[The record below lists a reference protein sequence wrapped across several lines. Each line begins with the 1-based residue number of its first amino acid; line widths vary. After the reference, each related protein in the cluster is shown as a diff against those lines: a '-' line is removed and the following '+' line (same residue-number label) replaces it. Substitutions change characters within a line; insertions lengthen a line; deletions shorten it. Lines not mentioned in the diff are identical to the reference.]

1 MAVAAAVGAAFASGA
16 ATGYPAVDAGFRMAF
31 AVSVTLTAAKSRRW
45 TWVFL
50 AGVSATAA
58 TGRTVTAVGL
68 VALGVALAAVLADVR
83 RRPLGALIGA
93 LSVQVLLRLSL
104 DAPLGTSAL
113 IAAVAVAPV
122 LVSGLLRCSDL
133 TRRRVRTCAVVA
145 TVAVG
150 LAGLGLSVAVFQSRH
165 DVSQATAEARDGF
178 NAARDRNGD
187 LAVER
192 LYAAS
197 THFTAANDRL
207 NSPWAIPARLVPI
220 LGHQANVIETMTAQ
234 GAALADT
241 AASATADADI
251 DALEFNDGRIDL
263 GLLQQFEGPLE
274 RSTAALQASSDAV
287 DRTDSPWVLGP
298 LRTRVAAFDR
308 QVQEA
313 LPQAELASTAVRLAP
328 DLLGGVAPRHYFIAF
343 TQPAESRGLGGFVGN
358 FGELTAT
365 DGKLDL
371 TRSGRI
377 GELRSA
383 TDPATRHISGPA
395 DYLARYGRFQPQD
408 FLQDVTLSPD
418 FPSVA
423 KVFAELYPQAG
434 GRAVDGVIVV
444 DPVALAAFLN
454 FTGPIQVAGLDQ
466 ALTSENAADI
476 LMRQQYL
483 TFQDDESQRVDFLDE
498 ASRITFEKLTA
509 GDIPGPRQAADVLD
523 PVVDQGRLAV
533 YSIHP
538 DEQALFERV
547 GADGALPPV
556 GDGDF
561 VSMVSQNHANNKIDI
576 FMHRSLDYRARFD
589 PSTGQVDAT
598 ATIRLTNDAPADG
611 LPQAVIGNNDRG
623 LPFGTN
629 DVYLSLYS
637 PLGFTGATLNGQP
650 LSMESQRERDRWV
663 YSAIVR
669 LGPGSSADLVID
681 LTGQIA
687 PDTVY
692 SLTVAPQPL
701 VNPDDITVTV
711 TGASNWKVRGAV
723 GLTASNDAVNGRIDQ
738 DRDSTVTVR
747 FGSD

>member
-1 MAVAAAVGAAFASGA
+1 MLLAVA
-16 ATGYPAVDAGFRMAF
+16 
-31 AVSVTLTAAKSRRW
+31 VTLAAAKSRRW
-45 TWVFL
+45 TWLFL
-50 AGVSATAA
+50 AGVCSVAA
-58 TGRTVTAVGL
+58 SGRVLTIVGL
-68 VALGVALAAVLADVR
+68 VALAVALAAAFGDVR
-83 RRPLGALIGA
+83 RRPLGALVGA
-93 LSVQVLLRLSL
+93 LAVQVLLRLSIE
-104 DAPLGTSAL
+104 APLGATAA

-122 LVSGLLRCSDL
+122 LVSGLLRCTDE
-133 TRRRVRTCAVVA
+133 TRRRIR
-145 TVAVG
+145 TVALVAMAACLLAGVG
-150 LAGLGLSVAVFQSRH
+150 LAVAVFQSRQ

-178 NAARDRNGD
+178 NAARDRNGE

-207 NSPWAIPARLVPI
+207 NSPWAMPARLVPI
-220 LGHQANVIETMTAQ
+220 LGHQAQVIETMTAQ

-274 RSTAALQASSDAV
+274 RSTAALQASAEAV

-298 LRTRVAAFDR
+298 LRTRVDAFDR

-328 DLLGGVAPRHYFIAF
+328 DLLGGRAPRHYFIAF

-371 TRSGRI
+371 ARSGRI

-423 KVFAELYPQAG
+423 EVFAELYPQAG
-434 GRAVDGVIVV
+434 GQAVDGVIVV

-466 ALTSENAADI
+466 ALSSENAADI
-476 LMRQQYL
+476 LMRRQYL

-498 ASRITFEKLTA
+498 ASRVTFEKLTS

-523 PVVDQGRLAV
+523 PVVDAGRLAV

-538 DEQALFERV
+538 KEQALFERV

-561 VSMVSQNHANNKIDI
+561 VSLVSQNHANNKIDI
-576 FMHRSLDYRARFD
+576 FLHRSLDYRARFD

-598 ATIRLTNDAPADG
+598 ATIHLTNDAPAEG

-629 DVYLSLYS
+629 DVNLSLYS
-637 PLGFTGATLNGQP
+637 PLGFDGATLDGQP
-650 LSMESQRERDRWV
+650 LSMESQRERGRWV

-681 LTGQIA
+681 LAGQIT

-711 TGASNWKVRGAV
+711 TGASAWRVKGAV
-723 GLTASNDAVNGRIDQ
+723 GLTTSNDAVSGRIDQ
-738 DRDSTVTVR
+738 DRDSTINVR

>member
-1 MAVAAAVGAAFASGA
+1 MA
-16 ATGYPAVDAGFRMAF
+16 
-31 AVSVTLTAAKSRRW
+31 AAKSRRW
-45 TWVFL
+45 AWVFL
-50 AGVSATAA
+50 AGVSAVSAS
-58 TGRTVTAVGL
+58 GRTLTALAL
-68 VALGVALAAVLADVR
+68 VALALALVAVLADVR

-93 LSVQVLLRLSL
+93 LSVQVLLRLSFE
-104 DAPLGTSAL
+104 APLGASAAL
-113 IAAVAVAPV
+113 AALAVAPV
-122 LVSGLLRCSDL
+122 LVSGLLRSSDV
-133 TRRRVRTCAVVA
+133 TRRRVLLAGVVTA
-145 TVAVG
+145 VAVG
-150 LAGLGLSVAVFQSRH
+150 LAGVGLAVAVFQSRH
-165 DVSQATAEARDGF
+165 DVSRATAEATDGF
-178 NAARDRNGD
+178 NAARDRNGE
-187 LAVER
+187 LAVEQ

-197 THFTAANDRL
+197 THFTLANERL
-207 NSPWAIPARLVPI
+207 NSPWAVPAQFVPI
-220 LGHQANVIETMTAQ
+220 LGHQARVIETMTAQ

-251 DALEFNDGRIDL
+251 DALEFDDGRIDL
-263 GLLQQFEGPLE
+263 DLLRQFEGPLE
-274 RSTAALQASSDAV
+274 RSTAALRASADAV

-298 LRTRVAAFDR
+298 LRTRVDAFDE

-328 DLLGGVAPRHYFIAF
+328 GLLGGEAPRHYFIAF

-365 DGKLDL
+365 GGQLDL

-377 GELRSA
+377 GELRAA
-383 TDPATRHISGPA
+383 TDPATRHIAGPA
-395 DYLARYGRFQPQD
+395 DYLARYGRFHPED

-423 KVFAELYPQAG
+423 DVFTQLYPQAG
-434 GRAVDGVIVV
+434 GQAVDGVIVV
-444 DPVALAAFLN
+444 DPVALAALLE
-454 FTGPIQVAGLDQ
+454 FTGPIQVAGLEE

-498 ASRITFEKLTA
+498 ASRVAFERLTS
-509 GDIPGPRQAADVLD
+509 GDLPGPRQASEVLA
-523 PVVDQGRLAV
+523 PVVRAGRLGV

-538 DEQALFERV
+538 EEQALFERV

-561 VSMVSQNHANNKIDI
+561 VSLVSQNHANNKIDI
-576 FMHRSLDYRARFD
+576 FLRRSLDYRARFD

-598 ATIRLTNDAPADG
+598 ATIHLTNDAPAEG

-629 DVYLSLYS
+629 DVNLSLYS
-637 PLGFTGATLNGQP
+637 ALNFDSATLDGQP
-650 LSMESQRERDRWV
+650 LSMESQRERGRWV
-663 YSAIVR
+663 FSAMVR
-669 LGPGSSADLVID
+669 LGPGQSADLVVD
-681 LTGQIA
+681 LNGQIA
-687 PDTVY
+687 AGTDY
-692 SLTVAPQPL
+692 ALTVADQPL

-711 TGASNWKVRGAV
+711 TGASSWKVRGAV
-723 GLTASNDAVNGRIDQ
+723 GLTATNDAAIGSIAQ

>member
-1 MAVAAAVGAAFASGA
+1 MAAGAPTGYGWVDAVFRAGFAVGVTLAAA
-16 ATGYPAVDAGFRMAF
+16 R
-31 AVSVTLTAAKSRRW
+31 SRRW

-50 AGVSATAA
+50 AGVAALAA
-58 TGRTVTAVGL
+58 TGRPLTL
-68 VALGVALAAVLADVR
+68 VALTALAVALAAVLVDVR
-83 RRPLGALIGA
+83 RRPLGALVGA
-93 LSVQVLLRLSL
+93 LSVQVLLRLSIEG
-104 DAPLGTSAL
+104 PLGTSM
-113 IAAVAVAPV
+113 AVATAAVAPV
-122 LVSGLLRCSDL
+122 LVSGLGRCTPE
-133 TRRRVRTCAVVA
+133 TRRRLVVATAVAVVA
-145 TVAVG
+145 SG
-150 LAGLGLSVAVFQSRH
+150 LAAAGLAVAVFQSRH
-165 DVSQATAEARDGF
+165 DVTQATAEARDGF
-178 NAARDRNGD
+178 DAARDRNGE

-197 THFTAANDRL
+197 THFGAANDRL
-207 NSPWAIPARLVPI
+207 NSPWALPARLVPI
-220 LGHQANVIETMTAQ
+220 LGHQAQVVETMTAQ

-241 AASATADADI
+241 AATATADADI
-251 DALEFNDGRIDL
+251 DALEFHDGRIDL
-263 GLLQQFEGPLE
+263 DLLQQFEGPLE
-274 RSTAALQASSDAV
+274 RSTAALQASADAV

-298 LRTRVAAFDR
+298 LRTRVGAFDR
-308 QVQEA
+308 QVRDA

-328 DLLGGVAPRHYFIAF
+328 DLLGGEAPRHYFLAF

-358 FGELTAT
+358 FGELTAA

-383 TDPATRHISGPA
+383 TDPATRHITGPA
-395 DYLARYGRFQPQD
+395 DYLARYGRLHPED
-408 FLQDVTLSPD
+408 FLQDVTFPPD

-423 KVFAELYPQAG
+423 QVFAELYPQAG
-434 GRAVDGVIVV
+434 GQPVDGVIVV
-444 DPVALAAFLN
+444 DPVALAALLE
-454 FTGPIQVAGLDQ
+454 FTGPIQVAGLDE
-466 ALTSENAADI
+466 ALTSANAADI

-498 ASRITFEKLTA
+498 ASRVTFEKLTS
-509 GDIPGPRQAADVLD
+509 GDIPGPRQAADVLA
-523 PVVDQGRLAV
+523 PVVRQGRLAA
-533 YSIHP
+533 YSVRP
-538 DEQALFERV
+538 QEQALFEQI

-561 VSMVSQNHANNKIDI
+561 VSLVSQNHANNKIDI
-576 FMHRSLDYRARFD
+576 FLHRTLDYRARFD
-589 PSTGQVDAT
+589 PATGHVDAT
-598 ATIRLTNDAPADG
+598 ATIHLANDAPADG

-637 PLGFTGATLNGQP
+637 PLGFDGATLDGQP
-650 LSMESQRERDRWV
+650 LPMESQRELDRWV

-669 LGPGSSADLVID
+669 LGPRSSADLVVD

-687 PDTVY
+687 PGTDY
-692 SLTVAPQPL
+692 ALTVAPQPL

-711 TGASNWKVRGAV
+711 TGASSWTVRGAV
-723 GLTASNDAVNGRIDQ
+723 GLRDTNDAAGGRVAT